1 MLDFVLSNTHFIMY
15 LNFNTNYT
23 YKKTHALNNVTQKEF
38 YVY

>member
-23 YKKTHALNNVTQKEF
+23 YKKHALKNVTQKEF